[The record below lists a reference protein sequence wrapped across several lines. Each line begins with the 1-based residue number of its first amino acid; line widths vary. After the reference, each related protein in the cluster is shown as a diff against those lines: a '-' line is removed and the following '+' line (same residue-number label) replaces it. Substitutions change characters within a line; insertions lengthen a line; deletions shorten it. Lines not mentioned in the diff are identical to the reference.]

1 MPLPKPYGRTFY
13 ATMAEIHI
21 LQLIKGLDIG
31 GVNGG
36 AERFCMDLSRQ
47 LSHLGHKVTICA
59 FFRMHTPAETESLQ
73 TLHAAGLE
81 VIQLAE
87 WRGNGELSSYRQAL
101 HGLEYYAQS
110 HPVQIVHSHFQLGT
124 LAALRLKRQR
134 PGLIALR
141 TVHNVQ
147 EWEQTPSGRLKAH
160 IFTERV
166 FPAWLDAEVGVSQA
180 ILEQLREHPAAT
192 LHPEKIHLIYN
203 AIDMPKALPEIKPP
217 KAESGGFIIGS
228 VGRLAE
234 QKGYRFLLAAM
245 PEVLKAIPSCEL
257 HLAGEGE
264 QKAELMSLAEQLG
277 IASKVKFKGYLGNI
291 PEFLSGL
298 DLFVSSSLWEGLP
311 TAILEAIMAGV
322 PVLATDI
329 AGNRELIQDSLTG
342 WLVPPADAHALA
354 SGILQA
360 YSHPEQRL
368 QFAQEARA
376 ILPQFSIQTVAE
388 QYAQL
393 YQQLLAGGA

>member
-1 MPLPKPYGRTFY
+1 
-13 ATMAEIHI
+13 MAEIHI

-36 AERFCMDLSRQ
+36 AERFCVDLSQQ
-47 LSHLGHKVTICA
+47 LTQMGYQATICA
-59 FFRMHTPAETESLQ
+59 FFRMHTPAEAENLQALEAASLN
-73 TLHAAGLE
+73 

-101 HGLEYYAQS
+101 HGLEHYVQS
-110 HPVQIVHSHFQLGT
+110 HPVQIVQSHFQLGT
-124 LAALRLKRQR
+124 LAALRLKHRH

-147 EWEQTPSGRLKAH
+147 EWEQTSAGRWKAH
-160 IFTERV
+160 TFTERV
-166 FPAWLDAEVGVSQA
+166 FPARLDAEVGVSQA
-180 ILEQLREHPAAT
+180 IVEQLRAHPGAT
-192 LHPEKIHLIYN
+192 HHPEKIHLIHN
-203 AIDMPKALPEIKPP
+203 AVDLPEKLPDLKPLR
-217 KAESGGFIIGS
+217 AEGQPFIIGS

-264 QKAELMSLAEQLG
+264 EKAKLMAIADELG
-277 IASKVKFKGYLGNI
+277 ISNQVKFRGYLGNI
-291 PEFLSGL
+291 SEFLAGL
-298 DLFVSSSLWEGLP
+298 DLFISSSLWEGLP

-329 AGNRELIQDSLTG
+329 AGNRELIQDTKTG
-342 WLVPPADAHALA
+342 WLVPPADAQALA
-354 SGILQA
+354 RGILQA
-360 YSHPEQRL
+360 YQHPELRHL
-368 QFAQEARA
+368 FAQEARA

-393 YQQLLAGGA
+393 YKQLLAGKP